1 MEERISVM
9 QRILEIMMVLQVGIK
24 ILEIIMVTGRD
35 KNAGD
40 HEYFM

>member
-24 ILEIIMVTGRD
+24 ILELITGRD
-35 KNAGD
+35 KRD
-40 HEYFM
+40 HEGYR

>member
-40 HEYFM
+40 HKYYM